1 MANNNLKQF
10 TDDNFDAEVKK
21 DTGLVLVDFWATW
34 CGPCRIIGPMI
45 EELASV
51 YAGKVKMGKMSTEEN
66 QTVPSSLGILAI
78 PTIILFKGGEEVDR
92 VTGAVTKE
100 KFEEMID
107 KALG

>member
-45 EELASV
+45 EELAGV

-78 PTIILFKGGEEVDR
+78 PTIVLFKGGEEVDR

-100 KFEEMID
+100 KFKEMID